1 MTTNRF
7 DEQAMNIRRAEI
19 EKKLDENRAK
29 INTLRTKVYEL
40 IRKLDELGPGLE
52 SLHKTIIDST
62 THTRPKT
69 ADELYKSHRVSN
81 AAKTRYLPAKK
92 TYDTLMKK
100 KNYLVGRLNTL
111 VKIEN
116 ETALQLKENNEVLH

>member
-29 INTLRTKVYEL
+29 INTLRTQVYEL

-52 SLHKTIIDST
+52 RLHKTIIDST

-69 ADELYKSHRVSN
+69 SDELYIFIPPPSLI
-81 AAKTRYLPAKK
+81 A
-92 TYDTLMKK
+92 TLFS
-100 KNYLVGRLNTL
+100 
-111 VKIEN
+111 I
-116 ETALQLKENNEVLH
+116 VLFLMLAFPLYI

>member
-29 INTLRTKVYEL
+29 INTLRTKVYDL
-40 IRKLDELGPGLE
+40 IRKLDALE
-52 SLHKTIIDST
+52 PKIKNLEKTIIDAT

-69 ADELYKSHRVSN
+69 VDELYQGHRVSK
-81 AAKTRYLPAKK
+81 AAKAKYLPAKQDF
-92 TYDTLMKK
+92 DTLLKK

-111 VKIEN
+111 VRIEN

>member
-1 MTTNRF
+1 
-7 DEQAMNIRRAEI
+7 MNIRRAEI

-69 ADELYKSHRVSN
+69 ADELYQGHRVSK
-81 AAKTRYLPAKK
+81 AAKASYLPAKK
-92 TYDTLMKK
+92 NYDTLMKK